1 MMNWNQLLSFKR
13 LGDDRD
19 HPYDPARPPWQ
30 FDYDRI
36 IFSSAFRRMQ
46 DKTQV
51 FPLSGSDY
59 VRTRLTHSLEVSTVA
74 KSLGTA
80 AGQTILQR
88 WGHLDY
94 QNSKKTMKE
103 LLSPSDIGMI
113 VATGAL
119 AHDIGNPPF
128 GHSGENAIRYWFDN
142 SEVAEKIKATLNEQ
156 QTADFKNWEGN
167 AEGFRILGRQQMSRD
182 AGGLRLTYA
191 ALGSYAKYPTASTAL
206 LGKEAAKRQVHGKKP
221 GFFEHDTALWDEVA
235 TALGLIKQDD
245 LRWCRHP
252 LAYLTEA
259 ADDICYRIIDLED
272 GLRLG
277 RMSYSEVES
286 LYLEVIKEIKPEWRT
301 WFPEW
306 DDQARITYLRSLVF
320 GTAVRELVEAFATN
334 ESDLLAGT
342 FEGDLLARIPSATAF
357 ASMKDLAVSKVY
369 SMRGVL
375 EIEAAGFEIIPGL
388 LDAFADAVEK
398 VAAEKESKKKC
409 PKARKLLD
417 LMPREFRESRS
428 DADVHPDAYIRLLG
442 VVDFVA
448 GMTDSFALSLYRR
461 IKGIALPS

>member
-13 LGDDRD
+13 LGDARD
-19 HPYDPARPPWQ
+19 HSYERARPPWQ

-80 AGQTILQR
+80 AGQTILER
-88 WGHLDY
+88 WGHLEY
-94 QNSKKTMKE
+94 QDTKKPINE
-103 LLSPSDIGMI
+103 LLGPSDIGTI
-113 VATGAL
+113 CATGAL

-128 GHSGENAIRYWFDN
+128 GHSGENAIRYWFQN
-142 SEVAEKIKATLNEQ
+142 SEVANRIKRSFSKQ
-156 QTADFKNWEGN
+156 QMDDFENWEGN
-167 AEGFRILGRQQMSRD
+167 AEGFRILGRQQMARD
-182 AGGLRLTYA
+182 DGGLRLTYA
-191 ALGSYAKYPTASTAL
+191 ALGAYAKYPTASTAVL
-206 LGKEAAKRQVHGKKP
+206 DKDAARRHVHGKKP
-221 GFFEHDTALWDEVA
+221 GFFEHDTELWKEVA
-235 TALGLIKQDD
+235 EGLGLIQEEN

-252 LAYLTEA
+252 LSFLTEA
-259 ADDICYRIIDLED
+259 SDDICYRIIDLED

-277 RMSYSEVES
+277 RVSYEEVEQ
-286 LYLEVIKEIKPEWRT
+286 LYLNVIKEIKPQWRSK
-301 WFPEW
+301 FPEW
-306 DDQARITYLRSLVF
+306 DDNGRINYLRALVF
-320 GTAVRELVEAFATN
+320 GAAVRELVEAFTTN
-334 ESDLLAGT
+334 ESSLLEGA
-342 FEGDLLARIPSATAF
+342 FQGDLLSRTPSSDAF
-357 ASMKDLAVSKVY
+357 DSMKLLAVKNVY

-388 LDAFADAVEK
+388 LEAFADAVEK
-398 VAAEKESKKKC
+398 VAAERETYKKC
-409 PKARKLLD
+409 PKSRKLID
-417 LMPREFRESRS
+417 LMPREFRENR
-428 DADVHPDAYIRLLG
+428 DGHIHHDPYLRLLG

-461 IKGIALPS
+461 IKGIALPG